1 MIKLVR
7 IRTLLI
13 GGVFT
18 LFFVALIG
26 RLYWVQIA
34 NADKW
39 LQIAEKE
46 WSVAKELQ
54 PVRGTIMDRNGNVLA
69 QDALAYTVAVNPQVI
84 DDLGIADKVVK
95 GLHDILD
102 KPEVEL
108 MKLVTAKKEDG
119 TFFQQREV
127 RKEGWKIDTEVAD
140 KVRVLSESL
149 KKELEEREKQKIS
162 DVGIYLMNETKRYYP
177 KNTLASHVLGYMD
190 KEGNPVYGI
199 ESYFNKQLTGTPGSI
214 AYEKDRKGYKL
225 PNADVQ
231 YVPPRDGMA
240 IKLTI
245 DEKIQHYIE
254 EAMQK
259 AYDKYHPL
267 SMTTIA
273 VDPKTM
279 EILGMANLPNFNPNK
294 YWDTTNMAAFFD
306 HSIKSYYEPGSTS
319 KIVTLAAAVE
329 EGLFNPTDKYKSG
342 QIRVADRTIRDHNR
356 VGWGEITY
364 LEGLKRSSNVAF
376 VKLGQKLGNEKFK
389 QYFSDFGFGPKTGI
403 ELGGELKARINMR
416 YESEYATATF
426 GQGVSVTPIQ
436 QVAAVA
442 AVANGGKLL
451 QPHLVKEMID
461 PVTKEVK
468 KIEPK
473 LVRQVVSPETSKLV
487 NEYLEQVVSDQE
499 KGTGRNAYIE
509 GYRVAGKTGTAQ
521 KVITGQKEYSKDRF
535 VVSFIGYAPVEDP
548 KILVYVVVDEPQD
561 KYAGG
566 GAVAAPVFKEIVT
579 QSLRYMG
586 VPSSKAI
593 TVEDHKELFVA
604 APKLVDLTVAQAQS
618 LLKSNKL
625 TYQTIGNGTKVV
637 RQIPQAGTQIL
648 PEQRIYVMTEK
659 ISDTTMPDLKG
670 LSLRDALEMCT
681 LLGTTCQVTGEG
693 YVVEQKTEKKNGKTV
708 VSLVLQSLSES
719 LNGPPP
725 EEGGDKSKD
734 DGKSDGKNEG
744 KTEGKTNGTTDG
756 ASEGDSTPPDDNQE
770 TPPE

>member
-26 RLYWVQIA
+26 RMYWVQIA
-34 NADKW
+34 NADMW

-46 WSVAKELQ
+46 WSVEKELL
-54 PVRGTIMDRNGNVLA
+54 PVRGTIMDRNGNILA

-95 GLHDILD
+95 GLHDILN

-108 MKLVTAKKEDG
+108 MKLATAKKEDG
-119 TFFQQREV
+119 SFYQQREIH
-127 RKEGWKIDTEVAD
+127 KEGWKIDTETAD
-140 KVRVLSESL
+140 KVKNLKENL
-149 KKELEEREKQKIS
+149 KKELEEREDQKIS
-162 DVGIYLMNETKRYYP
+162 DVGIYLMDASKRYYP
-177 KNTLASHVLGYMD
+177 KNTLASHILGYMN
-190 KEGNPVYGI
+190 KEGKPVYGI
-199 ESYFNKQLTGTPGSI
+199 ESYFNKELKGTPGSI

-225 PNADVQ
+225 PDADVQ
-231 YVPPRDGMA
+231 YVPPRDGMR

-259 AYDKYHPL
+259 TYEKYQPL

-273 VDPKTM
+273 VDPNTM

-294 YWDTTNMAAFFD
+294 YWETSNMAAFFD
-306 HSIKSYYEPGSTS
+306 HSIKSYYEPGSTT
-319 KIVTLAAAVE
+319 KIVTLAAAIE
-329 EGLFNPTDKYKSG
+329 EGLFNPTDTYKSG
-342 QIRVADRTIRDHNR
+342 RIVVAGRPIRDHNR

-376 VKLGQKLGNEKFK
+376 VKLGQKLGNERFK
-389 QYFSDFGFGPKTGI
+389 QYFADFGFGPTTGI
-403 ELGGELKARINMR
+403 ELGGEINGKINMH
-416 YESEYATATF
+416 YEYEYATATF
-426 GQGVSVTPIQ
+426 GQGIAVTPIQ

-468 KIEPK
+468 KIEPE
-473 LVRQVVSPETSKLV
+473 LVRQVISPETSKQV
-487 NEYLEQVVSDQE
+487 GDYLETVVSDKE

-521 KVITGQKEYSKDRF
+521 KTVNKEYSKDKF

-566 GAVAAPVFKEIVT
+566 GAVAAPLFKEIVT

-586 VPSSKAI
+586 VPSNKAI
-593 TVEDHKELFVA
+593 TVEEHKESFVS
-604 APKLVDLTVAQAQS
+604 APKLVDLSVAQAQS

-625 TYQTIGNGTKVV
+625 NYQTIGSGTKVV

-659 ISDTTMPDLKG
+659 ITATTVPDLKG

-681 LLGTTCQVTGEG
+681 LLGTPCQVTGEG
-693 YVVEQKTEKKNGKTV
+693 YVVEQKTEKKNGKTT

-719 LNGPPP
+719 ENAPLE

-734 DGKSDGKNEG
+734 EGKTDGESDGK
-744 KTEGKTNGTTDG
+744 TDG
-756 ASEGDSTPPDDNQE
+756 TSDGESK
-770 TPPE
+770 PPEENEDAPPV